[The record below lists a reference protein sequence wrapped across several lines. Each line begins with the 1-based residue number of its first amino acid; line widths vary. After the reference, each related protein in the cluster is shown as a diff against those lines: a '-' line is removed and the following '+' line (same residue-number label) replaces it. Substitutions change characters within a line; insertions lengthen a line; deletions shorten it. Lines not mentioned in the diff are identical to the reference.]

1 MNSTDNTDTW
11 ENGGGGVNSTLTKDR
26 ESPEPAATKRKPRR
40 EYHKHGVS
48 RYRRLL
54 SGDGLK
60 QSTGLYHALRNK
72 ELELVQALGGDPS
85 PQERAII
92 ADTIKHMLFA
102 GSLDRYLLGLK
113 SLVRRGKVHSVVGE
127 RTRIGA
133 HIREN
138 LKTLGLKRV
147 QKTLSL
153 DEILSEDEE
162 QT

>member
-1 MNSTDNTDTW
+1 
-11 ENGGGGVNSTLTKDR
+11 VKQ
-26 ESPEPAATKRKPRR
+26 KRKYQRSVLNVSKPKPVPPQHKPRR

-48 RYRRLL
+48 RFRRLL

-60 QSTGLYHALRNK
+60 KSTGLYRAIAEK
-72 ELELVQALGGDPS
+72 EQELIAALGGDPS

-138 LKTLGLKRV
+138 LRALGLKRV
-147 QKTLSL
+147 HKVETI
-153 DEILSEDEE
+153 DDIEWPE
-162 QT
+162 QGGPNGQEGNR